1 MDKLPQFKWRSGYGD
16 VICHRYDDVVQ
27 DYWTNVALPA
37 LDHAVKEVAFWA
49 SNQEGAAPFVHANM
63 VDQLS
68 VTAAAMCLSIQSIWE
83 RQLRAY
89 LLACIDWKDDKLA
102 KRIQHATWD
111 ALQALFTELRGVPMQ
126 AFLSYH
132 DLNLLAQLGNVCRH
146 GAGRT
151 ANALWRNHPSL
162 WPGTTWPADSA
173 LAPPIEQICIGKELL
188 ARMVDAIASF
198 WQMIGYLYKE
208 GITVKHES
216 LVRALPAD
224 RAQFADAIAHF
235 NFVVREIGLVYST
248 PPGPASAL

>member
-16 VICHRYDDVVQ
+16 VTCHRYDDVVQ

-37 LDHAVKEVAFWA
+37 LDHAEKEVAFWA
-49 SNQEGAAPFVHANM
+49 SNQEGGAPFVHANM

-89 LLACIDWKDDKLA
+89 LLACIDRKDDKLA
-102 KRIQHATWD
+102 NKIQHAAWD
-111 ALQALFTELRGVPMQ
+111 ALQVLFIELRGVPMQ
-126 AFLSYH
+126 AFLGYH

-146 GAGRT
+146 GAGRA
-151 ANALWRNHPSL
+151 ANTLWRNYPGL
-162 WPGTTWPADSA
+162 WPETTWPADSA
-173 LAPPIEQICIGKELL
+173 LAPPIDQIFIGRKLL
-188 ARMVDAIASF
+188 ARMVDAIVSF

-216 LVRALPAD
+216 LVRTLTAD
-224 RAQFADAIAHF
+224 RAQFADATAHF
-235 NFVVREIGLVYST
+235 NSVMHETGLVYST
-248 PPGPASAL
+248 QPGPASDF